1 MNKLSPAQERV
12 MKWLLGGWE
21 AVQSNGA
28 AVEING
34 KRVCNAATMTALERQ
49 GLVEKSN
56 TSGVL
61 VFTVWFW
68 RATEKAKAE
77 GK

>member
-28 AVEING
+28 SVEING
-34 KRVCNAATMTALERQ
+34 KRVCNAATMISLQRQ
-49 GLVEKSN
+49 R
-56 TSGVL
+56 TC
-61 VFTVWFW
+61 
-68 RATEKAKAE
+68 
-77 GK
+77 